1 MGDFRAIAGVSSTIS
16 RLLRDRMADLVPV
29 TLAPPDVTVAGVS
42 GKRLNVYL
50 YQVTESC
57 NLKNQEIPGQGP
69 PSAYDHPP
77 LSLDL
82 HYLLTAHGSADTAS
96 NADLEA
102 QLVLGDAMRVLH
114 DFPIVTDSLQIT
126 RSAVGTVGDPILDP
140 SLQNQLEEV
149 KIALEPVALEDLAKL
164 WTALPQ
170 ARFRRSVTYLVSV
183 VQIESESLRRAP
195 RV

>member
-29 TLAPPDVTVAGVS
+29 TIAPPDVTVAGVN

-50 YQVTESC
+50 YQVTENC
-57 NLKNQEIPGQGP
+57 NLKNQVIPGQGP
-69 PSAYDHPP
+69 PGASDRPP

-96 NADLEA
+96 NSDLEA

-114 DFPIVTDSLQIT
+114 DFSIVTDALQIT

-149 KIALEPVALEDLAKL
+149 KITLEPVTLEDLAKL

-170 ARFRRSVTYLVSV
+170 ASFRRSVAYLVSV